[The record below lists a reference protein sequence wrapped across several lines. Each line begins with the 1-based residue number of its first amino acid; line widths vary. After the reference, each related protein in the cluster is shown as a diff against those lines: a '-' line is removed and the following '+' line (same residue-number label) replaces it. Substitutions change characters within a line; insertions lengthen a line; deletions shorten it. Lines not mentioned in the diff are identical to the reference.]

1 MRAWS
6 AGRLHAQSDLWA
18 ENPWPL
24 TAFERL
30 AQWQASV
37 AAASTEKPSHV
48 VLWHKLID
56 AARSCHNCSC
66 QAVLIAVNL
75 CRAEA
80 LHRSSCRSD
89 AKRGAYTRS
98 SRADN
103 C

>member
-1 MRAWS
+1 MHACPDFWRQIVALS
-6 AGRLHAQSDLWA
+6 HPAFREAG
-18 ENPWPL
+18 
-24 TAFERL
+24 
-30 AQWQASV
+30 QWQATWRRRH
-37 AAASTEKPSHV
+37 AAKPSHV
-48 VLWHKLID
+48 LLWHKLID